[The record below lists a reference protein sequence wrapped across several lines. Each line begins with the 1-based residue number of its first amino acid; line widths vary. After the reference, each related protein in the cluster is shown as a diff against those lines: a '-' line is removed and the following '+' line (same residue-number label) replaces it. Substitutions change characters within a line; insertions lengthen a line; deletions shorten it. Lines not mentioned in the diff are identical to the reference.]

1 MLLIFISMCV
11 ATHISVIGMPVEV
24 KDIEEF
30 VRLAE
35 RASECIVK
43 RSSDEV
49 KLKLRAGKLFTLK
62 TSPQD
67 ADVIIKRLRCPVT
80 DSQKR
85 AKRES

>member
-1 MLLIFISMCV
+1 
-11 ATHISVIGMPVEV
+11 MPIEV
-24 KDIEEF
+24 KDVEEF
-30 VRLAE
+30 VKLAE

-49 KLKLRAGKLFTLK
+49 KLKLRAGKLFTIK

-67 ADVIIKRLRCPVT
+67 ADAIIKRLRCPVT
-80 DSQKR
+80 DSQKH